1 MGRIILEATVES
13 ANRRRIRLPSS
24 PLLAVTSSDE
34 EDNMPATSTCEREL
48 IRATLNDLSG
58 TVTLRSYTSDVDS
71 TYSRAERALLE
82 AIAAASPKISLEI
95 LADRWNG
102 ARERDVGIARTPA
115 IVLLGDRDYGLR
127 YYGLRYYGL
136 PDGYELPAFLGTIRA
151 VAERRSGLSSA
162 SVERLRT
169 LTVPCHLEVF
179 ASPT

>member
-1 MGRIILEATVES
+1 
-13 ANRRRIRLPSS
+13 
-24 PLLAVTSSDE
+24 
-34 EDNMPATSTCEREL
+34 MPATSTCEREL

-82 AIAAASPKISLEI
+82 EIAAASPTISLEI

-115 IVLLGDRDYGLR
+115 IVLLGDRD
-127 YYGLRYYGL
+127 YGLRYYGL

>member
-1 MGRIILEATVES
+1 
-13 ANRRRIRLPSS
+13 
-24 PLLAVTSSDE
+24 
-34 EDNMPATSTCEREL
+34 MPATSTCEREL

-82 AIAAASPKISLEI
+82 EIAAASPKISLEI

-115 IVLLGDRDYGLR
+115 IVLLGDRD
-127 YYGLRYYGL
+127 YGLRYYGL

>member
-34 EDNMPATSTCEREL
+34 EDTMPATSTCEREL
-48 IRATLNDLSG
+48 IRATLRDLSG

-127 YYGLRYYGL
+127 YYGL